1 MSDVAFLD
9 FEDFEYEPY
18 SPAGHGAS
26 ETSDKKI
33 FILKIFSFS
42 IIVVLSLYFI
52 LANLIFPCFEVPQI
66 TFTGASAGTVEKM
79 KGLLNA
85 PSEYNYFNFD
95 TARVARAL
103 NSLSCIESV
112 EVIKH
117 FPHTVEIHVAE
128 RKPLAKTLVRLNGK
142 TIPVAIDRS
151 GVLFIS
157 DSINSIISDTSYPL
171 LSGLPVEQFYD
182 GMKIPTDYK
191 ELMSDIATMSSL
203 PQNYFVGISEIQV
216 IPKEYGGYELAVY
229 PIHTKAR
236 VLTDRAL
243 NEDSL
248 KYMMITLEVIKRIAP
263 EDVFEI
269 DIRYGEVSYKKRA
282 D

>member
-117 FPHTVEIHVAE
+117 FPHIASAE
-128 RKPLAKTLVRLNGK
+128 VWST
-142 TIPVAIDRS
+142 S
-151 GVLFIS
+151 GVSTTKSCKEIL
-157 DSINSIISDTSYPL
+157 TSFRNAFLEKYPNLNNVQTL
-171 LSGLPVEQFYD
+171 LDNAPTCKGCTY
-182 GMKIPTDYK
+182 GNKI
-191 ELMSDIATMSSL
+191 
-203 PQNYFVGISEIQV
+203 
-216 IPKEYGGYELAVY
+216 
-229 PIHTKAR
+229 
-236 VLTDRAL
+236 
-243 NEDSL
+243 
-248 KYMMITLEVIKRIAP
+248 
-263 EDVFEI
+263 
-269 DIRYGEVSYKKRA
+269 
-282 D
+282 

>member
-9 FEDFEYEPY
+9 FEDFNYEPY
-18 SPAGHGAS
+18 VPQGHKES
-26 ETSDKKI
+26 EQTDKKV
-33 FILKIFSFS
+33 FVLKVFSFS
-42 IIVVLSLYFI
+42 IIAVLSLYFI
-52 LANLIFPCFEVPQI
+52 LANFVFPCFESPQI
-66 TFTGASAGTVEKM
+66 TYTGASASTVEKM
-79 KGLLNA
+79 RSMINPPA
-85 PSEYNYFNFD
+85 EYNYFNFD
-95 TARVARAL
+95 TANVARTL

-117 FPHTVEIHVAE
+117 FPHTVEIHVRE
-128 RKPLAKTLVRLNGK
+128 RKPLAKTLVNSRGK
-142 TIPVAIDRS
+142 TLPVAIDKS
-151 GVLFIS
+151 GVLFMT
-157 DSINSIISDTSYPL
+157 DSINSIISDSGVPL

-182 GMKIPTDYK
+182 GMKIPAEYK
-191 ELMSDIATMSSL
+191 ELMNDIATMSLL
-203 PQNYFVGISEIQV
+203 PQNYFAGISEIQV

-248 KYMMITLEVIKRIAP
+248 KYMMITLEVIKKIAP